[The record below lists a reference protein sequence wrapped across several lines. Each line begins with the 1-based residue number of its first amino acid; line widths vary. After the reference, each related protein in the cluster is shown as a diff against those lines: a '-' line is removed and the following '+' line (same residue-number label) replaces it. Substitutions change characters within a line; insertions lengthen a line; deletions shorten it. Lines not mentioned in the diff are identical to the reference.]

1 MSTEAADPLAVVR
14 AIIAAWDAR
23 DFQAVLA
30 LFSDDAVLHSMMI
43 EPIVGKASIEARLAR
58 LKSAKHH
65 ATLTVQRMGVIDG
78 RVFVE
83 RVDVITLNGRESGV
97 PVVGVFEVEA
107 GRVKVWREYYDR
119 RQLLAAMGIVEDFD
133 REAR

>member
-1 MSTEAADPLAVVR
+1 MPTQQSEPLSVVR

-23 DFQAVLA
+23 DFEAVLA
-30 LFSDDAVLHSMMI
+30 LFSEDAVLHSMMI
-43 EPIVGKASIEARLAR
+43 EPIVGRKSIEARLAR
-58 LKSAKHH
+58 LKGARHH
-65 ATLTVQRMGVIDG
+65 ATLTVQRMGIIDE

-97 PVVGVFEVEA
+97 PVVGVFEVEG
-107 GRVKVWREYYDR
+107 GRVKLWREYYDR

-133 REAR
+133 RDAR